1 MKISNLQARDSSNIA
16 LQKANT
22 QGLKSSTKTKE
33 AQSTKTAS
41 LGNLKNENIKETNLN
56 IGKLQVLQKSL
67 DSLESPLRKA
77 QKALS
82 TDSKEQIAEAREQA
96 EKIIKSSTF
105 NGQKVFGVSVKDSK
119 NNVVL
124 EPVVVD
130 TSFIS
135 ADKRELEIFSKNI
148 QESKAQVKEALN
160 ALSKDAQENIQTL
173 SKAKNL
179 PEKDTIANEQD
190 SGKIASFFKKFGD
203 FLRGAQASQK
213 VDSERVSQLLT

>member
-1 MKISNLQARDSSNIA
+1 MKVSNLQVMDSSNIA

-22 QGLKSSTKTKE
+22 QGLKSPTKTKE
-33 AQSTKTAS
+33 SQSTKTAS

-67 DSLESPLRKA
+67 DSLENPLRKA
-77 QKALS
+77 QKALN
-82 TDSKEQIAEAREQA
+82 TDSKDKITEAREQA
-96 EKIIKSSTF
+96 ENIIKSSTF
-105 NGQKVFGVSVKDSK
+105 NGQKVFGVSVRDSK

-124 EPVVVD
+124 KPVVVD

-148 QESKAQVKEALN
+148 QESKAQVKVALS
-160 ALSKDAQENIQTL
+160 ALSKDAQENVQMLNKT
-173 SKAKNL
+173 KNL
-179 PEKDTIANEQD
+179 PEKNTITNEQD

-213 VDSERVSQLLT
+213 VDNERVSQLLT